1 MSVCVKGKGLYSSL
15 VTKEVC
21 EFLNVFKDFGQRDWK
36 YMDSQESKVA
46 KMLFKLADLISL
58 LCV

>member
-1 MSVCVKGKGLYSSL
+1 MSVCVKGKGLHSSL

-21 EFLNVFKDFGQRDWK
+21 EFLSVFKDFSQRDWK
-36 YMDSQESKVA
+36 YMDSQESKLA

>member
-1 MSVCVKGKGLYSSL
+1 MSVCVKGSL

-36 YMDSQESKVA
+36 YMDSQESKMA

-58 LCV
+58 LCF